1 MCPYSLNLLVTM
13 VQILKFERFT
23 SFPFNLG
30 IVQNMK
36 LIITLGTQSGD
47 EYIESSR
54 CAIEIAEDASVAD
67 ALAKAKEDSAPLVA
81 NPTLQK
87 RLEPYLYLMHPDT
100 LDKLDEGKKISDYGL
115 KDGSILRLMS
125 AAR

>member
-1 MCPYSLNLLVTM
+1 MYIKMKNQEISG
-13 VQILKFERFT
+13 FERFT
-23 SFPFNLG
+23 SLKFNMEP
-30 IVQNMK
+30 VYKMK

-54 CAIEIAEDASVAD
+54 CTIELEQDASIAD
-67 ALAKAKEDSAPLVA
+67 ALVKAKENSEPLVA

-87 RLEPYLYLMHPDT
+87 RLEPHLYLMHPDT
-100 LDKLDEGKKISDYGL
+100 RDRLDEGKTISDYGL

-125 AAR
+125 SVR

>member
-1 MCPYSLNLLVTM
+1 
-13 VQILKFERFT
+13 
-23 SFPFNLG
+23 
-30 IVQNMK
+30 MK
-36 LIITLGTQSGD
+36 LIVTLGTQSGD

-54 CAIEIAEDASVAD
+54 CTIEIEEEASVAD

-100 LDKLDEGKKISDYGL
+100 LDKLDNEKKISDYGL

-125 AAR
+125 SVR